1 MKTDDYILIKTR
13 KIPAQNRD
21 IDQRK
26 LRFWSDNPRVYSLL
40 DRTGE
45 DPGQDTILER
55 MLQLDHVK
63 ELKGD
68 IEKNGGLIDPLIVRD
83 GDMVVLEGNS
93 RLAAY
98 RALEQAQPGRWTHIR
113 CRVLPENLDDA
124 AVYAMLGQYHVKG
137 KKDWA
142 PYEKAGFVYRR
153 HKGQNV
159 DLSVI
164 ADELGIS
171 SQAVRHMVDVFQFM
185 LDNEDDNRERW
196 SHYDEYLKNRKIK
209 AAREEIASFDT
220 TVVGMIKA
228 GKIRAVDVR
237 DQLPLVCR
245 TPKVLKKFANGKID
259 LEDAFDDAKHSGAD
273 SVELGKVKRF
283 RNWLVTDEAVDEI
296 LDHNRN
302 VRLKIDYELKNL
314 EQRIKAVRKRLEEES
329 SRLDD
334 DA

>member
-1 MKTDDYILIKTR
+1 MNTDDYILIKTR
-13 KIPAQNRD
+13 KIPAWNRD
-21 IDQRK
+21 IEQQE
-26 LRFWSDNPRVYSLL
+26 LNFWSDNPRVYSLL
-40 DRTGE
+40 DRTDE

-98 RALEQAQPGRWTHIR
+98 RALEQAQPGKWTHIR

-137 KKDWA
+137 KKDWV

-159 DLSVI
+159 DLSTI
-164 ADELGIS
+164 ADELGITS
-171 SQAVRHMVDVFQFM
+171 RAVRHMVDVFQFM

-209 AAREEIASFDT
+209 VAREDIASFDD
-220 TVVGMIKA
+220 TVVSLIKA
-228 GKIRAVDVR
+228 GDIRAVDVR
-237 DQLPLVCR
+237 DQLPLVCE
-245 TPKVLKKFANGKID
+245 TPKVLKKFASGKID
-259 LEDAFDDAKHSGAD
+259 LGDAFDHAKHSGAD

-283 RNWLVTDEAVDEI
+283 RKWLGTDDAVDEI

-302 VRLKIDYELKNL
+302 VRQKINFELKNL
-314 EQRIKAVRKRLEEES
+314 EQRIKAIRKKLDEEA

-334 DA
+334 DV